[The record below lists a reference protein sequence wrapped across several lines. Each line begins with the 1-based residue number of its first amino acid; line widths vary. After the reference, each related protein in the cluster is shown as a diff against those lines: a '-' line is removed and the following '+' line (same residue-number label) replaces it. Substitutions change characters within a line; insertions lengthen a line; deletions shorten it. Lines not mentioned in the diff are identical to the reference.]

1 MAEPVRAVLSRD
13 AIVLAAVDLIERD
26 GVEALSMRKVAARLG
41 VAAMSL
47 YHHVPNKAALV
58 DAVVERLVADLDF
71 ADDPGAD
78 PRERARGMMRA
89 FRKIARDR
97 PRTANLVLT
106 RTFESPATL
115 RLYEHAMEIA
125 RAAGFAGGD
134 AARIASAFLSYA
146 IGSLLR
152 EARFDRAAKSGGQPG
167 GDPFIRGAEGIDP
180 GRYPNVTALL
190 AEGHVYD
197 PDAEFEVGL
206 EMLLRGLPES

>member
-1 MAEPVRAVLSRD
+1 MEPVRAVLSRD
-13 AIVLAAVDLIERD
+13 AIVNAAIDLIERD

-58 DAVVERLVADLDF
+58 DAVVERVVSDLDF
-71 ADDPGAD
+71 ADDPAAD

-89 FRKIARDR
+89 FRKIAKDR
-97 PRTANLVLT
+97 PKSVNLVIT

-125 RAAGFAGGD
+125 RAAGFAGGQ
-134 AARIASAFLSYA
+134 AARIASAFLSYV

-152 EARFDRAAKSGGQPG
+152 EARFAREATSGTG
-167 GDPFIRGAEGIDP
+167 GDPFIRGADAIDP
-180 GRYPNVTALL
+180 ADYPNVTALV

-197 PDAEFEVGL
+197 ADAEFEVGL
-206 EMLLRGLPES
+206 EMLLRGLPEV